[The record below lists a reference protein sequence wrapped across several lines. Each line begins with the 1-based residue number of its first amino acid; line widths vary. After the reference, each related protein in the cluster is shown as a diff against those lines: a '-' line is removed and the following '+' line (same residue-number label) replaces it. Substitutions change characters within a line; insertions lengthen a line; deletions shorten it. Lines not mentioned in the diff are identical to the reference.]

1 MKKRFEPQVTAHEQ
15 PSAGEHVPGRP
26 LVLAAQGGVMGLPT
40 GDQAPMLG
48 DVV

>member
-1 MKKRFEPQVTAHEQ
+1 MILNAVVERLKRRFKDTPKGP
-15 PSAGEHVPGRP
+15 PS
-26 LVLAAQGGVMGLPT
+26 QGLMGLPT

>member
-1 MKKRFEPQVTAHEQ
+1 MPVISKRLSFVIG
-15 PSAGEHVPGRP
+15 SAG
-26 LVLAAQGGVMGLPT
+26 LMGLPT